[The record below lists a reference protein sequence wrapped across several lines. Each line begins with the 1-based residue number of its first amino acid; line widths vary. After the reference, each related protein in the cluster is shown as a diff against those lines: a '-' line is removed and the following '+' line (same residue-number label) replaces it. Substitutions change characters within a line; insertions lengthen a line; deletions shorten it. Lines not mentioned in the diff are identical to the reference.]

1 MRNYKKKQRDIEMA
15 KDFTFKTLFKSF
27 SFFFFRETPK
37 AQETKAKVI
46 GFHQT
51 KSSLFI

>member
-27 SFFFFRETPK
+27 SFFFSGK
-37 AQETKAKVI
+37 LQKHKK
-46 GFHQT
+46 Q
-51 KSSLFI
+51 KQKW

>member
-1 MRNYKKKQRDIEMA
+1 MRNYEKKQRDIEMA

-27 SFFFFRETPK
+27 SFFRETPK
-37 AQETKAKVI
+37 AQETEAKVI

-51 KSSLFI
+51 KSSLFV